1 MRRTRNVPAATPLRI
16 LPAHA
21 SGVVTNAGRFA
32 IIKPPMAMFSKA
44 PSPVMSPQL
53 CPRSVSLNET
63 RLPGFPTLDVATD
76 MIMKQI
82 FTVKLHKNLRAIAL
96 CLTALPMAQA
106 VCTPVFAADIGKS
119 DRVADPQGNFDNA
132 RYSSSSDWKITL
144 GVGAAYAPKYEG
156 SDKLEAGAVPLVSI
170 EYGDTLSIDFS
181 GVTVNLLN
189 HNGFRLGVKGGWEAG
204 RKEKD
209 DRKNLRGMGDIK
221 AAGVVGGVIAYGVDP
236 FEIYAK
242 VDKTIDGSEG
252 LTATIGASVSHKVDQ
267 FILGADLSATW
278 ADDKHMKSYFGVTSA
293 QSARSGLRRFDAK
306 SGFKRVD
313 ASASVTY
320 LLTENWSIT
329 GAGGVGFLLG
339 DAKDSP
345 LSKKDI
351 QPFAMVGVAYTF

>member
-1 MRRTRNVPAATPLRI
+1 
-16 LPAHA
+16 
-21 SGVVTNAGRFA
+21 
-32 IIKPPMAMFSKA
+32 
-44 PSPVMSPQL
+44 
-53 CPRSVSLNET
+53 
-63 RLPGFPTLDVATD
+63 

-82 FTVKLHKNLRAIAL
+82 FTMKWQKSLCAMAL
-96 CLTALPMAQA
+96 CLTALPVAQA
-106 VCTPVFAADIGKS
+106 VYAPVFAADIGKS
-119 DRVADPQGNFDNA
+119 DRMADPQAGFDNS

-156 SDKLEAGAVPLVSI
+156 SDKLEAGPVPLVSVA
-170 EYGDTLSIDFS
+170 YGDMLSIDFS

-189 HNGFRLGVKGGWEAG
+189 SNGFRLGVKGGWEPG

-221 AAGVVGGVIAYGVDP
+221 AGGVIGGVIAYDAEP

-242 VDKTIDGSEG
+242 VDKTINGSEG
-252 LTATIGASVSHKVDQ
+252 LTASIGASVSHKVDQ

-320 LLTENWSIT
+320 LMTENWSIT
-329 GAGGVGFLLG
+329 GTGGVGFLLG

-351 QPFAMVGVAYTF
+351 QPFAMVGLAYTF